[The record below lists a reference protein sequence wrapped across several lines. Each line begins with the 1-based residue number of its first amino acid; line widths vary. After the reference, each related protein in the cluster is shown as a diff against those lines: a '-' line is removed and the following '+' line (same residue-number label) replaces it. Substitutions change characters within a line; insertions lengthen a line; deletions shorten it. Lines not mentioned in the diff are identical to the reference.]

1 MYKRNKCIYNR
12 YVQFKILHDRLNTR
26 QLLCK
31 MKIFD
36 CYYCLYCLT
45 EIDTTAHALIDC
57 PFTAL
62 LWRDIELWLRGNVD
76 THIKILN
83 KEKIFGYQD
92 KDPDAYII
100 NLLIISTKIV
110 IYKRRTEKG
119 ELRNNEVLRFTYNDM
134 IDDECECELSQKTEL
149 FEYR

>member
-1 MYKRNKCIYNR
+1 M
-12 YVQFKILHDRLNTR
+12 QFKILHDRLNTR

-36 CYYCLYCLT
+36 CNYSLYCLT

-62 LWRDIELWLRGNVD
+62 LIWRDIELWLRGNVD
-76 THIKILN
+76 THIKISN

-92 KDPDAYII
+92 KDPDAYMI
-100 NLLIISTKIV
+100 NLLIINTKIV
-110 IYKRRTEKG
+110 IYKRRPEKG
-119 ELRNNEVLRFTYNDM
+119 ELRINEILRFTYDDM
-134 IDDECECELSQKTEL
+134 IDDEYECGLSQKNRT
-149 FEYR
+149 F